1 MKRIGIEVNGV
12 LRDTFGKFSQVYEK
26 HMIENYESENTN
38 QTFTMDMSGNTSL
51 DGIEDDFTYEI
62 IEPIDTFELKNHF
75 KFKSDE
81 ELYDFM
87 FNDFP
92 MQLFG
97 HAGSTETF
105 TFNDLNNFYTKNRD
119 EYEIF
124 IVSDEIGKSKP
135 ATLFFLSKFGCLIE
149 NIKFYSNST
158 LDNMWDTIDILLTSN
173 PNLITTH
180 PDNKVLVQYVT
191 EYNKNIDNKYKIDKL
206 EDFDEL
212 IKQIKL

>member
-12 LRDTFGKFSQVYEK
+12 LRDTFGKFRQIYEK

-38 QTFTMDMSGNTSL
+38 QTFTMDISGNTSL
-51 DGIEDDFTYEI
+51 DGVENEFTYEI

-92 MQLFG
+92 MQIFG

-135 ATLFFLSKFGCLIE
+135 STLFFLSKFGCLIE

-206 EDFDEL
+206 GDFDEL

>member
-12 LRDTFGKFSQVYEK
+12 LRDTFGKFRQIYEK

-51 DGIEDDFTYEI
+51 DGVEDDFTYEI

-191 EYNKNIDNKYKIDKL
+191 EYNKNINNKYKIDKL

>member
-1 MKRIGIEVNGV
+1 MGIEVNGV
-12 LRDTFGKFSQVYEK
+12 LRDTFGKFRQIYEK

-38 QTFTMDMSGNTSL
+38 QTFTMDISGNTSL
-51 DGIEDDFTYEI
+51 DGVENEFTYEI

-92 MQLFG
+92 MQIFG

-135 ATLFFLSKFGCLIE
+135 STLFFLSKFGCLIE

-206 EDFDEL
+206 GDFDEL

>member
-12 LRDTFGKFSQVYEK
+12 LRDTFGKFRQLYEK
-26 HMIENYESENTN
+26 HMIENYESENAN

-51 DGIEDDFTYEI
+51 DEIGEEFTYEI
-62 IEPIDTFELKNHF
+62 IEPINTFELKNHF

-87 FNDFP
+87 FEDFP

-119 EYEIF
+119 EFEIF

-135 ATLFFLSKFGCLIE
+135 ATLFFLSKFGCLVE

-158 LDNMWDTIDILLTSN
+158 LDNMWDSIDLLLTSN
-173 PNLITTH
+173 PNLLTTH

-191 EYNKNIDNKYKIDKL
+191 DYNKNIDNKYKIDKL

>member
-12 LRDTFGKFSQVYEK
+12 LRDTFGKFRQVYEK

-38 QTFTMDMSGNTSL
+38 QTFTMDISGNTSL
-51 DGIEDDFTYEI
+51 DGVEDEFTYEI

-92 MQLFG
+92 MQIFG

-124 IVSDEIGKSKP
+124 IISDEIGKSKP
-135 ATLFFLSKFGCLIE
+135 STLFFLSKFGCLIE
-149 NIKFYSNST
+149 TIKFYSNST
-158 LDNMWDTIDILLTSN
+158 LDSMWDTIDILLTSN

-180 PDNKVLVQYVT
+180 PDTKVLVQYVT

>member
-12 LRDTFGKFSQVYEK
+12 LRDTFGKFRQLYEK
-26 HMIENYESENTN
+26 HMIENYESENAN

-51 DGIEDDFTYEI
+51 DEVEDEFTYEI

-87 FNDFP
+87 FEDFP

-119 EYEIF
+119 EFEIF

-135 ATLFFLSKFGCLIE
+135 ATLFFLSKFGCLVE

-158 LDNMWDTIDILLTSN
+158 LDNMWDSIDLLLTSN
-173 PNLITTH
+173 PNLLTTH
-180 PDNKVLVQYVT
+180 PDKKVLVQYVT
-191 EYNKNIDNKYKIDKL
+191 DYNKNIDNKYKIDKL

>member
-1 MKRIGIEVNGV
+1 MRIGIEINGV
-12 LRDTFGKFSQVYEK
+12 LRDTIGKLEQVYQKYFIDKWEGFEEQEFK
-26 HMIENYESENTN
+26 YEMTLPV
-38 QTFTMDMSGNTSL
+38 TSL
-51 DGIEDDFTYEI
+51 N
-62 IEPIDTFELKNHF
+62 LKEHF
-75 KFKSDE
+75 KFKDDE
-81 ELYDFM
+81 EFFSFLYEENAM
-87 FNDFP
+87 EI
-92 MQLFG
+92 FG

-105 TFNDLNNFYTKNRD
+105 TFNDFNNIYLDLRNEHD
-119 EYEIF
+119 I
-124 IVSDEIGKSKP
+124 IVVSDEIGKSKP

>member
-12 LRDTFGKFSQVYEK
+12 LRDTFGKFRQVYEK

-135 ATLFFLSKFGCLIE
+135 ATLFFLSKFGCLME

-173 PNLITTH
+173 PNLITAH
-180 PDNKVLVQYVT
+180 PDNKILVQYVT

>member
-1 MKRIGIEVNGV
+1 MKIGIEVNGV
-12 LRDTFGKFSQVYEK
+12 LRDTFGKFRQVYEK

-38 QTFTMDMSGNTSL
+38 QTFTMDISGNTSL
-51 DGIEDDFTYEI
+51 DGVEDEFTYEI

-92 MQLFG
+92 MQIFG

-124 IVSDEIGKSKP
+124 IISDEIGKSKP
-135 ATLFFLSKFGCLIE
+135 STLFFLSKFGCLIE
-149 NIKFYSNST
+149 TIKFYSNST
-158 LDNMWDTIDILLTSN
+158 LDSMWDTIDILLTSN

-180 PDNKVLVQYVT
+180 PDTKVLVQYVT

>member
-1 MKRIGIEVNGV
+1 
-12 LRDTFGKFSQVYEK
+12 
-26 HMIENYESENTN
+26 MIENYESENTN
-38 QTFTMDMSGNTSL
+38 QTFTMDISGNTSL
-51 DGIEDDFTYEI
+51 DGVENEFTYEI

-92 MQLFG
+92 MQIFG

-135 ATLFFLSKFGCLIE
+135 STLFFLSKFGCLIE

-206 EDFDEL
+206 GDFDEL

>member
-12 LRDTFGKFSQVYEK
+12 LRDTFCKFRQIYEK
-26 HMIENYESENTN
+26 HMIENYESENAN
-38 QTFTMDMSGNTSL
+38 QTFTMDISGNTSL
-51 DGIEDDFTYEI
+51 DGVEDEFTYEI

-92 MQLFG
+92 MQIFG

-158 LDNMWDTIDILLTSN
+158 LDSMWDTIDILLTSN

>member
-124 IVSDEIGKSKP
+124 IISDEIGKSKP

>member
-12 LRDTFGKFSQVYEK
+12 LRDTFGKFRQIYEK

-51 DGIEDDFTYEI
+51 DEVEDEFTYEI

-87 FNDFP
+87 FEDFP

-105 TFNDLNNFYTKNRD
+105 TFNDLNNFYTNNRD

-124 IVSDEIGKSKP
+124 IISDEIGKSKP
-135 ATLFFLSKFGCLIE
+135 ATLFFLSKFGCLVE

-158 LDNMWDTIDILLTSN
+158 LDNMWNSVDLLLTSN
-173 PNLITTH
+173 PNLLNTH
-180 PDNKVLVQYVT
+180 PDDKVLVQYVT

-206 EDFDEL
+206 GDFDEL

>member
-12 LRDTFGKFSQVYEK
+12 LRDTFGKFRQIYEK

-38 QTFTMDMSGNTSL
+38 QTFTMDISGNTSL
-51 DGIEDDFTYEI
+51 DGVKDEFTYEI

-92 MQLFG
+92 MQIFG

-135 ATLFFLSKFGCLIE
+135 STLFFLSKFGSLIE

-158 LDNMWDTIDILLTSN
+158 LDSMWDTIDILLTSN

>member
-12 LRDTFGKFSQVYEK
+12 LRDTFGKFRQIYEK

-38 QTFTMDMSGNTSL
+38 QTFTMDISGNTSL
-51 DGIEDDFTYEI
+51 DGVEDEFTYEI

-92 MQLFG
+92 MQIFG

-158 LDNMWDTIDILLTSN
+158 LDDMWDTIDILLTSN

-180 PDNKVLVQYVT
+180 PDTKVLVQYVT

>member
-12 LRDTFGKFSQVYEK
+12 LRDTFGKFRQVYEK

-124 IVSDEIGKSKP
+124 IISDEIGKSKP
-135 ATLFFLSKFGCLIE
+135 STLFFLSKFGCLIE

-158 LDNMWDTIDILLTSN
+158 LDSMWDTIDILLTSN

>member
-1 MKRIGIEVNGV
+1 
-12 LRDTFGKFSQVYEK
+12 
-26 HMIENYESENTN
+26 
-38 QTFTMDMSGNTSL
+38 MDMSGNTSL
-51 DGIEDDFTYEI
+51 DGVEDDFTYEI

-135 ATLFFLSKFGCLIE
+135 STLFFLSKFGCLIE

-158 LDNMWDTIDILLTSN
+158 LDSMWDTIDILLTSN

-180 PDNKVLVQYVT
+180 PNNKVLVQYVT

>member
-12 LRDTFGKFSQVYEK
+12 LRDTFGKFRQIYEK

-51 DGIEDDFTYEI
+51 DGVEDEFTYEI

-149 NIKFYSNST
+149 NIKFYSNPT

-173 PNLITTH
+173 PNLITEH

>member
-12 LRDTFGKFSQVYEK
+12 LRDTFGKFRQIYEK

-51 DGIEDDFTYEI
+51 DGVEDDFTYEI

-158 LDNMWDTIDILLTSN
+158 LDNMWDTVDILLTSN

-180 PDNKVLVQYVT
+180 PENKVLVQYVT

-206 EDFDEL
+206 GDFDEL

>member
-1 MKRIGIEVNGV
+1 M
-12 LRDTFGKFSQVYEK
+12 
-26 HMIENYESENTN
+26 
-38 QTFTMDMSGNTSL
+38 
-51 DGIEDDFTYEI
+51 
-62 IEPIDTFELKNHF
+62 FE
-75 KFKSDE
+75 
-81 ELYDFM
+81 
-87 FNDFP
+87 DFP

-119 EYEIF
+119 EFEIF

-135 ATLFFLSKFGCLIE
+135 ATLFFLSKFGCLVE

-158 LDNMWDTIDILLTSN
+158 LDNMLDSIDLLLTSN
-173 PNLITTH
+173 PNLLTTH
-180 PDNKVLVQYVT
+180 PDNKVFVQYVT
-191 EYNKNIDNKYKIDKL
+191 DYNKNIDTKYKIDKL

>member
-12 LRDTFGKFSQVYEK
+12 LRDTFGKFRQIYEK

-38 QTFTMDMSGNTSL
+38 QTFTMDISGNTSL
-51 DGIEDDFTYEI
+51 DGVENEFTYEI

-92 MQLFG
+92 MQIFG
-97 HAGSTETF
+97 HAGSTETL

-135 ATLFFLSKFGCLIE
+135 STLFFLSKFGCLIE

-206 EDFDEL
+206 GDFDEL

>member
-12 LRDTFGKFSQVYEK
+12 LRDTFGKFRQIYEK

-51 DGIEDDFTYEI
+51 DGVEGDFTYEI
-62 IEPIDTFELKNHF
+62 IETIDTFELKNHF

-92 MQLFG
+92 MQIFG

-158 LDNMWDTIDILLTSN
+158 LDDMWDTIDILLTSN

-180 PDNKVLVQYVT
+180 PDTKVLVQYVT

>member
-12 LRDTFGKFSQVYEK
+12 LRDTFGKFRQIYEK

-51 DGIEDDFTYEI
+51 DGVEDDFTYEI

-206 EDFDEL
+206 GDFDEL

>member
-1 MKRIGIEVNGV
+1 
-12 LRDTFGKFSQVYEK
+12 
-26 HMIENYESENTN
+26 MIENYESENTN
-38 QTFTMDMSGNTSL
+38 QTFTMDISGNTSL
-51 DGIEDDFTYEI
+51 DGVEDEFTYEI

-92 MQLFG
+92 MQIFG

-158 LDNMWDTIDILLTSN
+158 LDDMWDTIDILLTSN

-180 PDNKVLVQYVT
+180 PDTKVLVQYVT

>member
-12 LRDTFGKFSQVYEK
+12 LRDTFGKFRQLYEK
-26 HMIENYESENTN
+26 HMIENYESENAN
-38 QTFTMDMSGNTSL
+38 QTFTMDMSGNTSI
-51 DGIEDDFTYEI
+51 DETQEEFTYEI

-87 FNDFP
+87 FEDFP

-105 TFNDLNNFYTKNRD
+105 TFNDLNDFYIKNRD

-124 IVSDEIGKSKP
+124 IISDEIGKSKP

-158 LDNMWDTIDILLTSN
+158 LNDMWNTIDLLLTSN
-173 PNLITTH
+173 PNLLSNH
-180 PDNKVLVQYVT
+180 PDGKVLVQYVT
-191 EYNKNIDNKYKIDKL
+191 DYNKNIDSKYKIDKL
-206 EDFDEL
+206 ENFDEL

>member
-12 LRDTFGKFSQVYEK
+12 LRDTFGKFRQIYEK

-38 QTFTMDMSGNTSL
+38 QTFTMDISGNTSL
-51 DGIEDDFTYEI
+51 DGVEDEFTYEI

-92 MQLFG
+92 MQIFG

-135 ATLFFLSKFGCLIE
+135 ATLFFLSKFGCLME

-180 PDNKVLVQYVT
+180 PDTKVLVQYVT

>member
-12 LRDTFGKFSQVYEK
+12 LRDTFGKFRQIYEK
-26 HMIENYESENTN
+26 HMIENYESENIN
-38 QTFTMDMSGNTSL
+38 QTFTMDISGNTSL
-51 DGIEDDFTYEI
+51 DGVEDEFTYEI

-92 MQLFG
+92 MQIFG

-180 PDNKVLVQYVT
+180 PNNKVLVQYVT

-206 EDFDEL
+206 GDFDEL

>member
-1 MKRIGIEVNGV
+1 MRIGIEVNGV
-12 LRDTFGKFSQVYEK
+12 LRDTFGKFRQIYEK

-51 DGIEDDFTYEI
+51 DGVEGDFTYEI

-92 MQLFG
+92 MQIFG

-158 LDNMWDTIDILLTSN
+158 LDDMWDTIDILLTSN

-180 PDNKVLVQYVT
+180 PDTKVLVQYVT

>member
-12 LRDTFGKFSQVYEK
+12 LRDTFGKFRQIYEK

-38 QTFTMDMSGNTSL
+38 QTFTMDISGNTSL
-51 DGIEDDFTYEI
+51 DGVENEFTYEI

-92 MQLFG
+92 MQIFG

-135 ATLFFLSKFGCLIE
+135 STLFFLSKFGCLIE

-206 EDFDEL
+206 GDLDEL

>member
-12 LRDTFGKFSQVYEK
+12 LRDTFGKFRQIYEK

-38 QTFTMDMSGNTSL
+38 QTFTMDISGNTSL
-51 DGIEDDFTYEI
+51 DGVEDEFTYEI
-62 IEPIDTFELKNHF
+62 IEPINTFELKNHF

-92 MQLFG
+92 MQIFG

-124 IVSDEIGKSKP
+124 IISDEIGKSKP
-135 ATLFFLSKFGCLIE
+135 STLFFLSKFGCLIE

-158 LDNMWDTIDILLTSN
+158 LDSMWDTIDILLTSN

>member
-1 MKRIGIEVNGV
+1 MKIGIEVNGV

>member
-1 MKRIGIEVNGV
+1 MKIGIEVNGV
-12 LRDTFGKFSQVYEK
+12 LRDTFGKFRQIYEK

-38 QTFTMDMSGNTSL
+38 QTFTMDISGNTSL
-51 DGIEDDFTYEI
+51 DGVENEFTYEI

-92 MQLFG
+92 MQIFG

-135 ATLFFLSKFGCLIE
+135 STLFFLSKFGCLIE

-206 EDFDEL
+206 GDFDEL

>member
-1 MKRIGIEVNGV
+1 MKKIGIEVNGV
-12 LRDTFGKFSQVYEK
+12 LRDTFGKFRQLYEK
-26 HMIENYESENTN
+26 HMIENYESENSN

-51 DGIEDDFTYEI
+51 DEIEDEFTYEI

-87 FNDFP
+87 FEDFP

-119 EYEIF
+119 EFEIF

-135 ATLFFLSKFGCLIE
+135 ATLFFLSKFGCLVE

-158 LDNMWDTIDILLTSN
+158 LDNMLDSIDLLLTSN
-173 PNLITTH
+173 PNLLTTH
-180 PDNKVLVQYVT
+180 PDNKVFVQYVT
-191 EYNKNIDNKYKIDKL
+191 DYNKNIDTKYKIDKL